1 MELRRKRG
9 PAKAKKSCTRTYRLT
24 PKDTSNARWCASGDR
39 VRITMKSVSGSYSAV
54 KIGFV
59 SQTPAEED
67 RPPKETL
74 EMD

>member
-1 MELRRKRG
+1 M
-9 PAKAKKSCTRTYRLT
+9 T
-24 PKDTSNARWCASGDR
+24 PRDTSNARWCASGDG
-39 VRITMKSVSGSYSAV
+39 VRITMKSVSGSYSTV
-54 KIGFV
+54 KMGFV